1 MVRVLNFEYR
11 ITQMFMNTL
20 WAMGKNDWKKISFD
34 LGISLCFCTLRSL
47 YSSDNSQFYPK
58 YSHFYFSFIHL
69 QAFFNYFRL
78 KICEKF
84 VGCSSHCYSYNLQC
98 AEVLFSNLNS
108 KWTVTYLVY
117 LTENDAW
124 PCWPDS
130 VQTLS
135 FEASWRAPMV
145 GLQEKGCHYGV
156 N

>member
-1 MVRVLNFEYR
+1 M
-11 ITQMFMNTL
+11 IMNTL